1 MDGLEKEVEQ
11 WVDSGVSFEVIEQ
24 RLTERGVLEEDADKV
39 LGKLMKKIKT
49 KKKPDHTKALFYKEF
64 FDRIAYGM
72 GSQQFVN
79 VLFMLS
85 GASYFLIG
93 LISGIREIIGSFL
106 GSYLNHYSAKHW
118 VSRKIIGLTG
128 ILFGFCFVLMGLARF
143 YKSVWLFV
151 FALIAATIGVVSH
164 GEFYSRLQK
173 RIPKEQGWAK
183 HMYKHGIII
192 TALSLLAG
200 AVILDKFRFLAVSG
214 YIINSYMIVF
224 GIAALCFIISGVVI
238 SSFNEKRLD
247 PEQHPDEFGH
257 YFKTIKVNAKAIF
270 QNKLV
275 VLLVIAA
282 TISGF
287 VQVLGN
293 SFYGVFIFEK
303 FLNTG
308 FGSFTNIA
316 VVFVL
321 SLMGS
326 MLTPIIIKHNT
337 KESGKF
343 PMLIFGTML
352 MAIMPLTYYYNPNLL
367 SIGLGTILGVIGS
380 AIVGIAQG
388 LLAGEIIHHEL
399 RESYFRMHSLITVI
413 PYLIT
418 IPLGA
423 YFAQNYGLGKLFLV
437 LGLLLVGFV
446 VPLYFIVMVIFER
459 KNIKRQNT
467 QNATQVL

>member
-1 MDGLEKEVEQ
+1 M
-11 WVDSGVSFEVIEQ
+11 
-24 RLTERGVLEEDADKV
+24 
-39 LGKLMKKIKT
+39 
-49 KKKPDHTKALFYKEF
+49 
-64 FDRIAYGM
+64 
-72 GSQQFVN
+72 
-79 VLFMLS
+79 
-85 GASYFLIG
+85 
-93 LISGIREIIGSFL
+93 
-106 GSYLNHYSAKHW
+106 
-118 VSRKIIGLTG
+118 
-128 ILFGFCFVLMGLARF
+128 
-143 YKSVWLFV
+143 
-151 FALIAATIGVVSH
+151 
-164 GEFYSRLQK
+164 
-173 RIPKEQGWAK
+173 
-183 HMYKHGIII
+183 
-192 TALSLLAG
+192 
-200 AVILDKFRFLAVSG
+200 
-214 YIINSYMIVF
+214 
-224 GIAALCFIISGVVI
+224 
-238 SSFNEKRLD
+238 
-247 PEQHPDEFGH
+247 
-257 YFKTIKVNAKAIF
+257 
-270 QNKLV
+270 
-275 VLLVIAA
+275 
-282 TISGF
+282 
-287 VQVLGN
+287 QVLGN